1 MDRQIVIATFI
12 ALTLATVVKVVTPIE
27 SAATTHVVKIQQASQ
42 NLPLT
47 FTPDPMWPV
56 GP

>member
-1 MDRQIVIATFI
+1 MDRQIAIATFI

-27 SAATTHVVKIQQASQ
+27 SAATTHMVRVQQADQS
-42 NLPLT
+42 LPLT
-47 FTPDPMWPV
+47 FTPDPMWLV

>member
-1 MDRQIVIATFI
+1 MDRQIAIATFI

-27 SAATTHVVKIQQASQ
+27 SAATTHMVKVQQTAQ

-47 FTPDPMWPV
+47 FTPDPMSLV

>member
-12 ALTLATVVKVVTPIE
+12 ALTLATVVKVFTPIE
-27 SAATTHVVKIQQASQ
+27 SAATTHMVKVQQTAQ

-47 FTPDPMWPV
+47 FTPDPMWLV

>member
-12 ALTLATVVKVVTPIE
+12 ALTLATVVKVFTPIE
-27 SAATTHVVKIQQASQ
+27 SAATTQMVKAHQVAQ

-47 FTPDPMWPV
+47 FTPDPMWLM

>member
-1 MDRQIVIATFI
+1 MDRQIVMAAFA
-12 ALTLATVVKVVTPIE
+12 ALVLATLVKIVTPIE
-27 SAATTHVVKIQQASQ
+27 TVADVQPVKMRQAAK

-47 FTPDPMWPV
+47 FTPDPMWLV